1 MRAANLLIKR
11 SGVEAPAQ
19 RKGDGVLRQ
28 DVQAAARW
36 RPRLDGAARDGLT
49 RCGVFDQ
56 FQRLRRDADHV
67 AGLTR
72 PMLGAAGALQQPRDA
87 FGAADLQYLIHRGKI
102 HAQIQAGRRDHT
114 AQAAIPQALLS
125 LRPKLGVQRT
135 VMQRQ
140 RGWRFGPDG
149 FQRAMP

>member
-1 MRAANLLIKR
+1 M
-11 SGVEAPAQ
+11 
-19 RKGDGVLRQ
+19 
-28 DVQAAARW
+28 
-36 RPRLDGAARDGLT
+36 
-49 RCGVFDQ
+49 
-56 FQRLRRDADHV
+56 
-67 AGLTR
+67 
-72 PMLGAAGALQQPRDA
+72 
-87 FGAADLQYLIHRGKI
+87 GAADLQYRTHRGKI

-140 RGWRFGPDG
+140 RGRRFGPDG